1 MLAEASTVPI
11 EVSYLDHF
19 LQDETSRAAG
29 GRVAK
34 TERSRGV
41 RCWFA
46 RNGVGALCLTPA
58 EGEILAGGFVE
69 RDHQIVRRHAGRR
82 GDAGVD
88 VFQECKPHLLGTL
101 FDESEIE
108 DDQVV
113 GIMHGDKRRG
123 VEE

>member
-1 MLAEASTVPI
+1 MLAEASMVPI

-19 LQDETSRAAG
+19 LQDETSRG
-29 GRVAK
+29 VRRRVAD
-34 TERSRGV
+34 TERSRGL

-58 EGEILAGGFVE
+58 EGEILPGGFVE

-88 VFQECKPHLLGTL
+88 VFQECEPRLLRSP
-101 FDESEIE
+101 FDEGE
-108 DDQVV
+108 
-113 GIMHGDKRRG
+113 
-123 VEE
+123 